1 MSEIFRFTGT
11 WRRIAIFTGIA
22 VVSIFFILFI
32 LRSLLFSY
40 FLERKVNRFNNE
52 YHAQLAINKA
62 QLRNISGILLT
73 GISLKPES
81 GDTLLTVDSL
91 RVSVNFWKLFFGHV
105 VFQNLELDHAS
116 FRLEDKDSIP
126 NYRFLLMGKHKVLE
140 TDTVG
145 QVNYASM
152 VARLSDAVFEKL
164 PESLLLKDLNVV
176 YETSAHKVSFYLDRV
191 TGFNHVFHASVR
203 VNEGDSVKNW
213 ILSGSLDSRDHI
225 AGFRLFSSGEKNI
238 SIPFIHFRW
247 NAAVSFDTL
256 SFSLSEE
263 AVGDNLTKLHGNA
276 SLNGLKIHH
285 EKVAVNDVS
294 FDKLGMEYSLN
305 VGNDFIELDSSTNII
320 FNRLNFHIYSRYR
333 PKPTKQI
340 AFKIIRPEFPAEE
353 LFSSL
358 PGGLFSNLQGIRV
371 KGNLSFTL
379 DFFADLSIPDS
390 LRFMADLKRYGFAVL
405 SYGNADLTR
414 LNTSFQYNVYE
425 KGNPI
430 RSFIVGPE
438 NPDFRTLDR
447 ISHNLQIAV
456 LNSEDPGFYLHRGFI
471 ADAFRESIIQNIKE
485 RRFARG
491 GSTITMQLVKNV
503 FLNRNKTI
511 SRKIEEILLVWLI
524 ENQELCSK
532 ERMFEVYL
540 NIIEWGPHIYGANE
554 AAHFYF
560 KKEASK
566 LTLPES
572 IFMASIIPKPKWF
585 MYSFDENGHL
595 RGPEQDFFRL
605 LSGKMLKKEQI
616 SQEAFDHL
624 VPDVTLTGPAKLMLK
639 KTDPVP
645 ADSLRIQDDPIF

>member
-1 MSEIFRFTGT
+1 
-11 WRRIAIFTGIA
+11 
-22 VVSIFFILFI
+22 
-32 LRSLLFSY
+32 
-40 FLERKVNRFNNE
+40 
-52 YHAQLAINKA
+52 
-62 QLRNISGILLT
+62 
-73 GISLKPES
+73 
-81 GDTLLTVDSL
+81 
-91 RVSVNFWKLFFGHV
+91 
-105 VFQNLELDHAS
+105 
-116 FRLEDKDSIP
+116 
-126 NYRFLLMGKHKVLE
+126 
-140 TDTVG
+140 
-145 QVNYASM
+145 
-152 VARLSDAVFEKL
+152 
-164 PESLLLKDLNVV
+164 
-176 YETSAHKVSFYLDRV
+176 
-191 TGFNHVFHASVR
+191 
-203 VNEGDSVKNW
+203 
-213 ILSGSLDSRDHI
+213 
-225 AGFRLFSSGEKNI
+225 
-238 SIPFIHFRW
+238 
-247 NAAVSFDTL
+247 
-256 SFSLSEE
+256 
-263 AVGDNLTKLHGNA
+263 
-276 SLNGLKIHH
+276 
-285 EKVAVNDVS
+285 
-294 FDKLGMEYSLN
+294 
-305 VGNDFIELDSSTNII
+305 
-320 FNRLNFHIYSRYR
+320 
-333 PKPTKQI
+333 
-340 AFKIIRPEFPAEE
+340 
-353 LFSSL
+353 
-358 PGGLFSNLQGIRV
+358 
-371 KGNLSFTL
+371 
-379 DFFADLSIPDS
+379 
-390 LRFMADLKRYGFAVL
+390 MADLKRYGFAVL